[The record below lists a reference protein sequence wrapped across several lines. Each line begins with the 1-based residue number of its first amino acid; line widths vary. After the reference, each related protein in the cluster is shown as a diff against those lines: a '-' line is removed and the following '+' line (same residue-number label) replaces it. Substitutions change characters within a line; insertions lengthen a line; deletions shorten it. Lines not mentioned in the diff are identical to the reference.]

1 MTGSGKRRAQNDP
14 APDDGAEEPSPASR
28 ARRPAGK
35 GKGSSPSASGRGTMP
50 RSQPP
55 PPPAQTAAPPARALS
70 QARAPAL
77 PSHPPPPPAAAPED
91 GDASHR
97 SVDLEDENEEQ
108 VDLDTSLDEA
118 GLSRRKASRIK
129 ASVDERPAGYTLNPL
144 KVTILIFSV
153 LISSLIHVCLQA
165 SLYTVP
171 YAIAGTG
178 RNFSGTD
185 AASII
190 LVTKMLRA
198 GLSRHADDRGTDISE
213 INRHITTFPKNFGIH
228 CSSFASNLLT
238 KAIKNRVHA
247 SQMLLTLL
255 SVPRHSI
262 QIAPNERE
270 HVDAVHEMLQLA
282 DQQALLDIAHPLS
295 VEHGATVERIRFF
308 PAGGKD
314 AEQTFRC
321 TGKETV
327 AGQFLQALGASP
339 CDQHTLL
346 SEIRFIC

>member
-14 APDDGAEEPSPASR
+14 APDDGADEPSPASR

-70 QARAPAL
+70 QARAPVP

-129 ASVDERPAGYTLNPL
+129 ASVDERPAGYTLDPL

-213 INRHITTFPKNFGIH
+213 I
-228 CSSFASNLLT
+228 
-238 KAIKNRVHA
+238 
-247 SQMLLTLL
+247 
-255 SVPRHSI
+255 
-262 QIAPNERE
+262 
-270 HVDAVHEMLQLA
+270 D
-282 DQQALLDIAHPLS
+282 
-295 VEHGATVERIRFF
+295 
-308 PAGGKD
+308 
-314 AEQTFRC
+314 
-321 TGKETV
+321 
-327 AGQFLQALGASP
+327 
-339 CDQHTLL
+339 
-346 SEIRFIC
+346 